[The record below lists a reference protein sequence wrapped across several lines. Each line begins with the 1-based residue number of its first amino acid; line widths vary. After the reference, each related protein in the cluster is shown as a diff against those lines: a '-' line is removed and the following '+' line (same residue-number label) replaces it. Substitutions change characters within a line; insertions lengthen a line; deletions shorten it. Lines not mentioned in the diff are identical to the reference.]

1 MKREQTLE
9 QLLALLEKLD
19 ITVKY
24 NRGNFR
30 SGLVRYRG
38 KRYFYLN
45 RKADADKKIGAIIQ
59 ELKLLR
65 IQENFIPEEIKLLL
79 KEDSSSKTEQ
89 IK

>member
-1 MKREQTLE
+1 MTMLMQREQLLE

-38 KRYFYLN
+38 KQYFYLN
-45 RKADADKKIGAIIQ
+45 RKADADKKVRAIVQ
-59 ELKLLR
+59 ELKLLHV
-65 IQENFIPEEIKLLL
+65 QEHLIPEQIRPLL
-79 KEDSSSKTEQ
+79 KEDSLS
-89 IK
+89 